1 MTSDGP
7 KPLDSLLLLRVVLD
21 AAIAGTGRVRDDQE
35 DGPRAPD
42 VPPFLSVTDFAVR
55 IGVTEK
61 AVRQM
66 IADGMPHVRPRPRLT
81 RVAVPQAE
89 RWMAE
94 RSHPAAPSAS
104 IEAARRRATLDAHRG
119 DPH

>member
-1 MTSDGP
+1 MST
-7 KPLDSLLLLRVVLD
+7 
-21 AAIAGTGRVRDDQE
+21 
-35 DGPRAPD
+35 
-42 VPPFLSVTDFAVR
+42 FAVR
-55 IGVTEK
+55 VGVTDM

-89 RWMAE
+89 AWMAE
-94 RSHPAAPSAS
+94 RSRAATPDAS
-104 IEAARRRATLDAHRG
+104 VEAARRRATLDAHRG

>member
-1 MTSDGP
+1 M
-7 KPLDSLLLLRVVLD
+7 LRMVLD
-21 AAIAGTGRVRDDQE
+21 AAIAGTEQVEE
-35 DGPRAPD
+35 DGPPAPS
-42 VPPFLSVTDFAVR
+42 VPPFLSVADFAVR

-61 AVRQM
+61 VVRQM

-89 RWMAE
+89 AWMAE
-94 RSHPAAPSAS
+94 RSQAATPSAS